1 MTQSSGFRLRSLA
14 KPLAYTG
21 GGLTA
26 LGGGLWGVLL
36 AESKLARRQ
45 IGNAEDDPPAPS
57 GWYGHGRPGPAIK
70 IALLGDS
77 SAAGYGVDTVE
88 ETPGAYLASGVA
100 EAADRRV
107 YLSSVAK
114 VGAQS
119 KDLAG
124 QIDRVLPMEPH
135 VAVIFIGGNDV
146 THAVPVKTSQR
157 LLRAAVT
164 RLKSHGVMVVVGTC
178 PDLGAIEPLQP
189 PLRQLARWWSRQLAQ
204 AQATVVV
211 QADARAVAL
220 GSILADEFSSLSHL
234 LFGPDRFHPSAAGY
248 ARMSAAVLPTVVAA
262 LGFAPEDET
271 PEWDRGEA
279 VLPIDI
285 AVLEAARHPGASVEP
300 VSDETGR
307 PGQGRFATLR
317 RRRHQPEADVRAPED
332 TEHGVEAPTN
342 SLGPQ

>member
-1 MTQSSGFRLRSLA
+1 MSPAAARA
-14 KPLAYTG
+14 KHIATRAAVVG
-21 GGLTA
+21 GGLSAVSAT
-26 LGGGLWGVLL
+26 LWGLL
-36 AESKLARRQ
+36 FAEAQLARRQ
-45 IGNAEDDPPAPS
+45 IGNAEGDPPAPS
-57 GWYGHGRPGPAIK
+57 GWYGQGRPGPALK

-88 ETPGAYLASGVA
+88 ETPGAFLASGVA

-114 VGAQS
+114 VGAQT

-135 VAVIFIGGNDV
+135 LAVIFIGANDV

-164 RLKSHGVMVVVGTC
+164 RLQSRGVQVVVGTC
-178 PDLGAIEPLQP
+178 PDLGTIEPLAP
-189 PLRQLARWWSRQLAQ
+189 PLKQIARAWSRRLAA

-211 QADARAVAL
+211 ESDARAVAL
-220 GSILADEFSSLSHL
+220 GSVLAEEFSSFAEL
-234 LFGPDRFHPSAAGY
+234 LFGPDQFHPSAAGY
-248 ARMSAAVLPTVVAA
+248 ARMSAAVLPTVVAT
-262 LGFAPEDET
+262 LGFAPEDEA

-300 VSDETGR
+300 VSETERAPGR
-307 PGQGRFATLR
+307 VRFATLR
-317 RRRHQPEADVRAPED
+317 RRRHQPEADVTAPEAS
-332 TEHGVEAPTN
+332 E
-342 SLGPQ
+342 PQDA

>member
-1 MTQSSGFRLRSLA
+1 MVADVTHPSGSRFRRVATGVVLA
-14 KPLAYTG
+14 G
-21 GGLTA
+21 GGVTA
-26 LGGGLWGVLL
+26 VGGGLWGVLL
-36 AESKLARRQ
+36 TEAKLARRQ

-70 IALLGDS
+70 VALLGDS

-164 RLKSHGVMVVVGTC
+164 RLTSHGVKVVVGTC
-178 PDLGAIEPLQP
+178 PDLGTIEPLRP
-189 PLRQLARWWSRQLAQ
+189 PLKQIAAVWSRKLAA

-211 QADARAVAL
+211 EADAHAVAI
-220 GSILADEFSSLSHL
+220 GSVLADEFASFSEL

-248 ARMSAAVLPTVVAA
+248 ARMSAAVLPTVLAA
-262 LGFAPEDET
+262 LGLTPEDEV

-300 VSDETGR
+300 VRDEQGR
-307 PGQGRFATLR
+307 PGPGRFATLR
-317 RRRHQPEADVRAPED
+317 RRRHQPEAEVQAPEESED
-332 TEHGVEAPTN
+332 AVQA
-342 SLGPQ
+342 

>member
-1 MTQSSGFRLRSLA
+1 MTLSPGSRLRRA
-14 KPLAYTG
+14 ATGLAYAG

-26 LGGGLWGVLL
+26 VGGGLWGVLV
-36 AESKLARRQ
+36 AEAKLARRQ
-45 IGNAEDDPPAPS
+45 IGNAEDEPPAPS
-57 GWYGHGRPGPAIK
+57 GWYGHGRPGPALK

-107 YLSSVAK
+107 YLSSVAR

-146 THAVPVKTSQR
+146 THAVSVKTSQR
-157 LLRAAVT
+157 LLRLAVT
-164 RLKSHGVMVVVGTC
+164 RLSSQGVEVVVGTC
-178 PDLGAIEPLQP
+178 PDLGTIEPLRT
-189 PLRQLARWWSRQLAQ
+189 PLRQIARVWSRQLAA
-204 AQATVVV
+204 AQATVAV

-220 GSILADEFSSLSHL
+220 GSVLGEEFASFSEL

-248 ARMSAAVLPTVVAA
+248 ARMSAAVLPTLLAA
-262 LGFAPEDET
+262 LGLAPEDET

-285 AVLEAARHPGASVEP
+285 AVLEAARHAGASVEP
-300 VSDETGR
+300 LSDEVGA
-307 PGQGRFATLR
+307 PGGGRFATLR
-317 RRRHQPEADVRAPED
+317 RRRRQPGTDVQAPEESED
-332 TEHGVEAPTN
+332 AVEAGSD
-342 SLGPQ
+342 SLGP